1 MIYVELLNHY
11 QKLGI
16 RPSTY
21 AQGPLRNPEF
31 GIWNLEFGIRNPKS
45 CCTFALMKMMN
56 GFGRL
61 KSIGLLTLLAWLLSF
76 QTYHVI
82 TEHSELLGH
91 HHECCDHHTEDCSQS
106 ALPESEEDDCQICKL
121 VSLPYVSSEAF
132 ESDLQKEVSL
142 SEVVA
147 FYVESSN
154 QQVFY
159 SRGQRGP
166 PVF

>member
-1 MIYVELLNHY
+1 
-11 QKLGI
+11 
-16 RPSTY
+16 
-21 AQGPLRNPEF
+21 
-31 GIWNLEFGIRNPKS
+31 
-45 CCTFALMKMMN
+45 MKMMN

-61 KSIGLLTLLAWLLSF
+61 KSIGLLTLLVWLLSF

-91 HHECCDHHTEDCSQS
+91 HHECCDHHTEDSSQS

-132 ESDLQKEVSL
+132 EVDFQNEVLPSD
-142 SEVVA
+142 VVA
-147 FYVESSN
+147 IYVESSN
-154 QQVFY
+154 QKVFY